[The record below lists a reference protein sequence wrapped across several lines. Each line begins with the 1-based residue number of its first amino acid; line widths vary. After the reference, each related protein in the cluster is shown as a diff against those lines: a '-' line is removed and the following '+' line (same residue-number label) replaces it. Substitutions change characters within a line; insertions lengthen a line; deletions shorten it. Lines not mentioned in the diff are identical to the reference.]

1 MTVNKNLITRY
12 NINTGSSRFTSNTI
26 IYGITGKSAT
36 AGIYVISGI
45 SGSSINAVKYS
56 ALTPEAQASMLDNIT
71 CLPKQG
77 GA

>member
-1 MTVNKNLITRY
+1 MTVNKNL
-12 NINTGSSRFTSNTI
+12 SRFTRNTRN
-26 IYGITGKSAT
+26 YGTSGKSAT

-56 ALTPEAQASMLDNIT
+56 ALIPEAQASMLDNIT

-77 GA
+77 CA